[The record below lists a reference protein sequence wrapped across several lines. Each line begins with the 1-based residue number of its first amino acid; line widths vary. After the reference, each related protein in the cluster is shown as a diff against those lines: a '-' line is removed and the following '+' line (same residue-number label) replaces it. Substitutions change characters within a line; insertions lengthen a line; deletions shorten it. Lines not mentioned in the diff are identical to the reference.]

1 MFLALIGLVIA
12 IALLGRGLERQDEAR
27 LRVMRRAK
35 LLELGPA

>member
-1 MFLALIGLVIA
+1 MFIALVGLALA
-12 IALLGRGLERQDEAR
+12 IALTGLGLARKDEAR